1 MWTVAGYGVEIWEW
15 KEREKMEELQ
25 ERFLRWLLRIEGR
38 TPGYMVREELQRE
51 KLRSRAGGRA

>member
-1 MWTVAGYGVEIWEW
+1 MEIWEW
-15 KEREKMEELQ
+15 KKREKLEELQ
-25 ERFLRWLLRIEGR
+25 ERFLRWLLRVEGR